1 MTTSSRDSE
10 LPAGDAESDQYVDRD
25 VDSLPDWWRRH
36 LARFAA
42 HDLRP
47 YRPSRFA
54 DGELVPPVVRDLE
67 RTYGVTIAF
76 SRRNPQTDAGIDV
89 TVDREAVCR
98 IERTRV
104 PEGYTVYSI
113 TAPEFRRLIRAAVEP
128 EDPA

>member
-1 MTTSSRDSE
+1 MTTSSRDSD
-10 LPAGDAESDQYVDRD
+10 LPARDAESDPYADRD
-25 VDSLPDWWRRH
+25 VDSLPDWWRRNRA
-36 LARFAA
+36 LFDA

-89 TVDREAVCR
+89 TVDRAAVCR
-98 IERTRV
+98 IERNRV

-113 TAPEFRRLIRAAVEP
+113 TAPEFRQRIRAAVETG
-128 EDPA
+128 DPA